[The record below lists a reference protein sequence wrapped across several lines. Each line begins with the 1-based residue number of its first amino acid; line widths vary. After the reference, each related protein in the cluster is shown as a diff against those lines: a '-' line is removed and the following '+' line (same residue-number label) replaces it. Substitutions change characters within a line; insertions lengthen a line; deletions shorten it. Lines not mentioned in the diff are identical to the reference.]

1 VGKERAV
8 SDPARELRDLRAPGE
23 TDARRRA
30 WELAAA
36 ALPDRPAAAPSARP
50 LRRATL
56 ATAAA
61 VALLVAA
68 LTPPG
73 SAVADWLGDAVRSV
87 VETDPPP
94 RNAGGL
100 EDLPGGGRVL
110 VLADGAPAIAG
121 DDAKERLVADAD
133 AVEWSPHARFVVAV
147 RGNELVALDLHGERR
162 WAIGAP
168 APIERARW
176 SPDGFRV
183 AYATGAQMRL
193 VAGDG
198 TGDRV
203 VTQRRVRAGEHAF
216 AGLAWRPGKQHVL
229 AYVDR
234 RRVWVVDTDA
244 RRVLWS
250 RPAPNRP
257 TPDFSPD
264 GTRLLL
270 TSTTDVR
277 VLRAQDGH
285 TLHRLPARLNGGARE
300 REALR
305 ARPGTRLG
313 GGVWNRAG
321 SAFALVRR
329 NGPRTEVLM
338 TRANAEK
345 LKVRRLFVAG
355 DLRVVA
361 FSPDDRWLLVD
372 WTETGT
378 WLFLPVDGGRA
389 RQLTDVPRRFGA
401 RNVVPLGW
409 CCPP

>member
-1 VGKERAV
+1 MK
-8 SDPARELRDLRAPGE
+8 ELRDLRAPGE
-23 TDARRRA
+23 SDARRRA

-36 ALPDRPAAAPSARP
+36 ALDERAPAAAAPRRP
-50 LRRATL
+50 RRRSL
-56 ATAAA
+56 AVAAAAIALLAAA
-61 VALLVAA
+61 V
-68 LTPPG
+68 TPPG
-73 SAVADWLGDAVRSV
+73 SAVADWLGDAVKSV
-87 VETDPPP
+87 VDADPPP

-100 EDLPGGGRVL
+100 DALPGGGRVL

-121 DDAKERLVADAD
+121 DDAKRRLAGDAD
-133 AVEWSPHARFVVAV
+133 GAAWSPHARFVAAI
-147 RGNELVALDLHGERR
+147 RGNELAALDLHGERR
-162 WAIGAP
+162 WSLAAP
-168 APIERARW
+168 APIERASW

-203 VTQRRVRAGEHAF
+203 VTQRRVRAGESAF
-216 AGLAWRPGKQHVL
+216 AGLAWKPGSRHVL

-234 RRVWVVDTDA
+234 RRVWVVDTDL

-250 RPAPNRP
+250 RPAPDRP
-257 TPDFSPD
+257 RPEFAPD
-264 GTRLLL
+264 GSRLLL
-270 TSTTDVR
+270 TSRADVR
-277 VLRAQDGH
+277 VLRSRDGRA
-285 TLHRLPARLNGGARE
+285 LHRLPARLTGGARE

-321 SAFALVRR
+321 TAFALVRQ
-329 NGPRTEVLM
+329 NGPRTEVLV
-338 TRANAEK
+338 TRTSAQR
-345 LKVRRLFVAG
+345 LRVRRLFVAG
-355 DLRVVA
+355 DLRIVA

-378 WLFLPVDGGRA
+378 WLFLPLHGGRA
-389 RQLTDVPRRFGA
+389 RQLTGVARRFGA
-401 RNVVPLGW
+401 RNVVPQGW